1 MKFGGRKRSLQVL
14 MAGYVAVIV
23 TVVIGALGA
32 VDYFRFK
39 AEMTETLRQ
48 DLEGISARLAVN
60 MVTPLWDMNMDVAR
74 GVLASEMTNRNVYA
88 AVVVQGEKIV
98 VGVVRDEQWQ
108 VASMDEN
115 VEEGILK
122 AHHFLWSMNATTN
135 RTNWAF

>member
-14 MAGYVAVIV
+14 MAGFVAVIV
-23 TVVIGALGA
+23 TVVIGTLGA

-60 MVTPLWDMNMDVAR
+60 MVAPLWDMNMDVAR
-74 GVLASEMTNRNVYA
+74 EVLASEMTNRNVYA
-88 AVVVQGEKIV
+88 AVVVQSEKIV

-108 VASMDEN
+108 VASLDAN
-115 VEEGILK
+115 LEGGDFESASVPRI
-122 AHHFLWSMNATTN
+122 
-135 RTNWAF
+135 